1 MKLKY
6 YLRGLGIGILVTTVI
21 LSLAG
26 IGRKNMT
33 DEEVIKRAKELGMVE
48 STLLSDLA
56 DQAKADEVKPTEP
69 ETSPQPE
76 ETLPPETTPE
86 TAPEQE
92 NDTEQKTPAAQENG
106 TEQETA
112 SGQENGT
119 EQETTSG
126 QENDTEKETSPG
138 QDNNTEPE
146 KATEPATT
154 PTPETPV
161 SPEDGSSDTPAGET
175 FTLVIGR
182 GESSTTVSKNLQKA
196 GIVEDAAVFD
206 KFLCNNG
213 YDKKII
219 TGTYEIPYGASEEE
233 IAKIIT
239 RK

>member
-26 IGRKNMT
+26 IGGKNMT

-56 DQAKADEVKPTEP
+56 DQAKADEVKPAEP
-69 ETSPQPE
+69 KTSPQPE
-76 ETLPPETTPE
+76 ETLPPETTSE
-86 TAPEQE
+86 MTSGEE
-92 NDTEQKTPAAQENG
+92 NDTEQDKS
-106 TEQETA
+106 
-112 SGQENGT
+112 SG
-119 EQETTSG
+119 
-126 QENDTEKETSPG
+126 
-138 QDNNTEPE
+138 
-146 KATEPATT
+146 PATT
-154 PTPETPV
+154 PETSV
-161 SPEDGSSDTPAGET
+161 SPENGNSDTPEGET

-182 GESSTTVSKNLQKA
+182 GESSTTVSKNLKKA

>member
-56 DQAKADEVKPTEP
+56 DQAEADEVKPTEP
-69 ETSPQPE
+69 ETSEPETGQQPE

-86 TAPEQE
+86 TAPGEE
-92 NDTEQKTPAAQENG
+92 ND
-106 TEQETA
+106 
-112 SGQENGT
+112 
-119 EQETTSG
+119 
-126 QENDTEKETSPG
+126 
-138 QDNNTEPE
+138 TEPE
-146 KATEPATT
+146 KATEPETT
-154 PTPETPV
+154 PDTPV

-196 GIVEDAAVFD
+196 GIVEDAAAFD